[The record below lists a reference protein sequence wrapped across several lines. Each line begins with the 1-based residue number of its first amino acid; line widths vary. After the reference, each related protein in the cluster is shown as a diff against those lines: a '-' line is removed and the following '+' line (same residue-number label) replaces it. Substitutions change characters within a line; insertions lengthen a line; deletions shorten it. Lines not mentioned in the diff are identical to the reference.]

1 MVRRAWAAVIACLAV
16 GTALATPASAQ
27 EATPTAP
34 GPGRPDHVVI
44 VMLENKDEGDVLRE
58 GPYLASL
65 ASVGASLTDMH
76 GEAHPSEPNY
86 LALFSGDTHGVDDD
100 SCPLA
105 FDGPNLA
112 SELVAAGR
120 TFAGYSED
128 LPRTGY
134 TGCEAGGYARKHS
147 PWTNFRTAPAAANQ
161 PLAAMPAD
169 YTRLPTVSF
178 VVPNLC
184 HDMHDCSI
192 AEGDNW
198 LREHLDG
205 YARWARTHES
215 LLIVSF
221 DESESQDDVDNHIAT
236 LAVGPRVTRGA
247 VTQNAVAGD
256 SSPRTEPVATQKGP
270 FGAGRP
276 P

>member
-1 MVRRAWAAVIACLAV
+1 
-16 GTALATPASAQ
+16 
-27 EATPTAP
+27 
-34 GPGRPDHVVI
+34 I

-134 TGCEAGGYARKHS
+134 TGCEAGGYAR
-147 PWTNFRTAPAAANQ
+147 
-161 PLAAMPAD
+161 
-169 YTRLPTVSF
+169 
-178 VVPNLC
+178 
-184 HDMHDCSI
+184 
-192 AEGDNW
+192 
-198 LREHLDG
+198 
-205 YARWARTHES
+205 
-215 LLIVSF
+215 
-221 DESESQDDVDNHIAT
+221 
-236 LAVGPRVTRGA
+236 
-247 VTQNAVAGD
+247 
-256 SSPRTEPVATQKGP
+256 
-270 FGAGRP
+270 
-276 P
+276 